1 MLRPAGGARVP
12 RTDGARAPHDDDGR
26 ETDMRMLVS
35 RVVAAAIALTVGGV
49 LGAGALGA
57 SSALPTAGLDLRAG
71 AGGRVPVP
79 VPAPGGSS
87 SFHITARPADGGPE
101 ALTLVLGDATGPA
114 GAHLEL
120 TLSDDTGAVLAAGS
134 TRGLR
139 GAEVALGPAG
149 GEPVTVH
156 GTATLPE
163 SAPAAAAGGTVA
175 LGVRVAATPDG
186 HRWSPGTGDHAPG
199 GRGTGASVRVART
212 APPVPTPRPAV
223 ST

>member
-1 MLRPAGGARVP
+1 
-12 RTDGARAPHDDDGR
+12 
-26 ETDMRMLVS
+26 MRKLVS

-57 SSALPTAGLDLRAG
+57 SSAPPTAGLDLRPG
-71 AGGRVPVP
+71 TGGRVPVP

-87 SFHITARPADGGPE
+87 TFHITARPADGGP
-101 ALTLVLGDATGPA
+101 APLTLVLGEVSGPA
-114 GAHLEL
+114 GADLEL

-134 TRGLR
+134 ARGLR
-139 GAEVALGPAG
+139 GAQVALGPAG
-149 GEPVTVH
+149 DEPVTVH

-175 LGVRVAATPDG
+175 LRVRVAAAPAGD
-186 HRWSPGTGDHAPG
+186 RWSPGTGDHAPG
-199 GRGTGASVRVART
+199 GHGTGASARVVRT
-212 APPVPTPRPAV
+212 APAVPTVRPAT

>member
-1 MLRPAGGARVP
+1 
-12 RTDGARAPHDDDGR
+12 
-26 ETDMRMLVS
+26 MRRLVS

-87 SFHITARPADGGPE
+87 SFHITARPADGGPA
-101 ALTLVLGDATGPA
+101 ALTLVLGEATGPA
-114 GAHLEL
+114 GADLEL
-120 TLSDDTGAVLAAGS
+120 TLSDDTGAVLAAGT

-139 GAEVALGPAG
+139 GAQVALGPAG
-149 GEPVTVH
+149 DEPVTVH

-175 LGVRVAATPDG
+175 LAVRVAATPDG
-186 HRWSPGTGDHAPG
+186 DRWSPGTGNHAPG
-199 GRGTGASVRVART
+199 GPGGGASPRVVRT
-212 APPVPTPRPAV
+212 APAAPTARP
-223 ST
+223 TTTT